1 MERSVI
7 QSGGAAKVLMVALA
21 LLTIALPARAQTPKV
36 AQSGMTFLQIP
47 IGARGAAMGYT
58 NAAVVNDASAFYW
71 NPSAYAFID
80 GTSLFANRTQ
90 WIGDINVS
98 SAAVSHNAGRWG
110 IFGLNVTGVDWGDFH
125 GTRRAD
131 NDAGYEETGM
141 FSPTSMSAGLSYA
154 YLISTGFGVGAN
166 IKYLYE
172 RLGSGLVG
180 SFDEPESVDA
190 KMSLI
195 AVDFG
200 TTYYVGYQDLRI
212 GVALRNFSNEKA
224 YRVETFPLPMTFTVG
239 MAMDVMNVFMPGT
252 PHALTVTS
260 DFVHSRD
267 FSERLHLGAE
277 YAFND
282 ILFLRGG
289 YKVNYDIE
297 SLSLGAG
304 LKIETYGVRARI
316 DYSYM
321 QMDVFDG
328 VNMFSIDFAF

>member
-1 MERSVI
+1 MKRFATK
-7 QSGGAAKVLMVALA
+7 SGGAARALTVALA
-21 LLTIALPARAQTPKV
+21 LLALAVPARAQTPKV

-47 IGARGAAMGYT
+47 IGARGAAMGYA
-58 NAAVVNDASAFYW
+58 NAAVVNDASAFYG
-71 NPSAYAFID
+71 NPSAYAFIE

-98 SAAVSHNAGRWG
+98 AAAVSHNAGRWG
-110 IFGLNVTGVDWGDFH
+110 VVGLNLTAVDWGTFH
-125 GTRRAD
+125 GTQRAD
-131 NDAGYEETGM
+131 NDAGYEETGT
-141 FSPTSMSAGLSYA
+141 FSPTSMAVGVSYS
-154 YLISTGFGVGAN
+154 YLISSGFGVGGN
-166 IKYLYE
+166 VKYLYE

-190 KMSLI
+190 KMSLF

-200 TTYYVGYQDLRI
+200 TTYYVGYHDLRI

-239 MAMDVMNVFMPGT
+239 VAMDVLNVVQPGT
-252 PHALTVTS
+252 PHTFTVTS

-267 FSERLHLGAE
+267 YSERLHLGLE
-277 YAFND
+277 YGFQD

-289 YKVNYDIE
+289 YKVNYDVE
-297 SLSLGAG
+297 SFALGAG
-304 LKIETYGVRARI
+304 VKLEARGIRARV
-316 DYSYM
+316 DYSYL

-328 VNMFSIDFAF
+328 VNMLSVDFAF

>member
-1 MERSVI
+1 MKRFALK
-7 QSGGAAKVLMVALA
+7 SGGPASVLTVALA
-21 LLTIALPARAQTPKV
+21 ALVLAVPARAQAPKV

-47 IGARGAAMGYT
+47 VGARGAAMGYT
-58 NAAVVNDASAFYW
+58 NAAVVNDASAYYW
-71 NPSAYAFID
+71 NPSAYAFIE

-98 SAAVSHNAGRWG
+98 AAAVSHNAGRWG
-110 IFGLNVTGVDWGDFH
+110 VIGANVTAVDWGTFH

-131 NDAGYEETGM
+131 NDQGYEETGS
-141 FSPTSMSAGLSYA
+141 FSPASMAAGISYS
-154 YLISTGFGVGAN
+154 YLISTGFGVGGN
-166 IKYLYE
+166 VKYLYE

-180 SFDEPESVDA
+180 SFDEPERVEA

-200 TTYYVGYQDLRI
+200 TTYYVGYHDLRI

-224 YRVETFPLPMTFTVG
+224 YRVETFPLPMTFTFGV
-239 MAMDVMNVFMPGT
+239 AMDLLNAYSPGT
-252 PHALTVTS
+252 SHTFTLTS

-267 FSERLHLGAE
+267 YSERLHVGAE
-277 YAFND
+277 YGFQD

-289 YKVNYDIE
+289 YKVNYDVE
-297 SLSLGAG
+297 SFSLGAG
-304 LKIETYGVRARI
+304 VKLETRGIRARI
-316 DYSYM
+316 DYSYL

>member
-1 MERSVI
+1 MKRSVI
-7 QSGGAAKVLMVALA
+7 KSGGAARLLMVAFA
-21 LLTIALPARAQTPKV
+21 LLAIAVPAHAQAPKV

-47 IGARGAAMGYT
+47 IGARGAAMGYS

-71 NPSAYAFID
+71 NPSAYAFIE

-98 SAAVSHNAGRWG
+98 AAALSHNVGRWG
-110 IFGLNVTGVDWGDFH
+110 IVGANVTSVDWGEFH

-131 NDAGYEETGM
+131 NDVGYEETGT
-141 FSPTSMSAGLSYA
+141 FSPTSMAVGVSYA
-154 YLISTGFGVGAN
+154 YLISNGFGVGAN
-166 IKYLYE
+166 VKYLYE

-180 SFDEPESVDA
+180 SFDEPESFEA
-190 KMSLI
+190 KMSLF

-200 TTYYVGYQDLRI
+200 TTYYVGYHDLRI

-224 YRVETFPLPMTFTVG
+224 YRAETFPLPMTFSVG
-239 MAMDVMNVFMPGT
+239 LAMDVMNVLMPGT
-252 PHALTVTS
+252 AHALTVTS
-260 DFVHSRD
+260 DFMHSRD
-267 FSERLHLGAE
+267 YSERLHLGAE

-282 ILFLRGG
+282 LLFLRGG

-304 LKIETYGVRARI
+304 LKVETFGVRARI
-316 DYSYM
+316 DYAYV